1 MRCLYD
7 TVQKH
12 LKAMEYEPSG
22 PFVTSILELKLDTK
36 LIQCLNGRSR
46 VKVQPQLVLYLNEL
60 LEFINLRAQASEGST
75 SDQGKRFPEGKSHH
89 PRRSLVAGKPVPSF
103 ATNTIDLVGNRVL
116 CKTDKYDCPKFKG
129 QPHDKRMTTFKVNDL
144 CINCLRPGYYV
155 KQCKSFNQCRKCQK

>member
-1 MRCLYD
+1 MSQCNYSWELCLLFSDYSPKLEDTYYSQIIPGIICQSLIPSAHDIWRLCKDGTGRELRCLYD

-89 PRRSLVAGKPVPSF
+89 PRRSLVAGKPVPIVR
-103 ATNTIDLVGNRVL
+103 N
-116 CKTDKYDCPKFKG
+116 
-129 QPHDKRMTTFKVNDL
+129 
-144 CINCLRPGYYV
+144 
-155 KQCKSFNQCRKCQK
+155 